1 MTPLNRT
8 QLPGTEARQFI
19 HRFTLQEKDN
29 MLSQRRMKPQAKLLR
44 TASFAATALTVSAI
58 LSGCAGNMPANFG
71 ISATGATATKITGVV
86 HGGQNPVNGAT
97 IQLYTAGTTGLRS
110 LSTGLISSPP
120 TSGADGSF
128 SITGLYNGCAGTT
141 AGTQVYLVATGGD
154 PGGGTNANLSLAAAL
169 GSCAALYSN
178 AANITLNVDEVTTVA
193 AAYALAPFASDYL
206 HIGATGA
213 NPTGLVNAF
222 SNATVLASNTR
233 GAAGGDNLAAG
244 VTVPVAEINTLANII
259 ATCINSQGTAGNSSS
274 CASIFGATGTT
285 DTFSAALAIARNP
298 GSSAITALYNL
309 SSTSA
314 PFQPSMVSSSP
325 PNDFSVA
332 VSIANANL
340 ATPYGIALDGSGN
353 AWVTNESGSTLSEFS
368 PTGTALNSLAPSGLF
383 GAKGVAIDR
392 NGVVW
397 VANTAGDSAFA
408 FTLSNGTL
416 SNTAT
421 YPAATF
427 SLSAPSAVAID
438 SAGNAYFTNFNGN
451 SVTGISSAGALIAG
465 SPFTGNSNITSPSG
479 IALDTTGNLY
489 ITSGSG
495 SIIELTHAGAY
506 SAALND
512 GTLQGPVSVALDGSN
527 RVYATGFT
535 TGTAITGALSEF
547 SGGTAASASPTT
559 YGLTSPAGVAT
570 DSSNVAWVANSSASG
585 SLFKFN
591 YGATQPA
598 VPLAGFGSLN
608 LPVGVALDSSG
619 SVWAT
624 TSGSNTVTK
633 FIGLA
638 SPVTTPLAANV
649 GP

>member
-1 MTPLNRT
+1 
-8 QLPGTEARQFI
+8 
-19 HRFTLQEKDN
+19 
-29 MLSQRRMKPQAKLLR
+29 
-44 TASFAATALTVSAI
+44 
-58 LSGCAGNMPANFG
+58 
-71 ISATGATATKITGVV
+71 
-86 HGGQNPVNGAT
+86 
-97 IQLYTAGTTGLRS
+97 
-110 LSTGLISSPP
+110 
-120 TSGADGSF
+120 
-128 SITGLYNGCAGTT
+128 
-141 AGTQVYLVATGGD
+141 
-154 PGGGTNANLSLAAAL
+154 
-169 GSCAALYSN
+169 
-178 AANITLNVDEVTTVA
+178 
-193 AAYALAPFASDYL
+193 
-206 HIGATGA
+206 
-213 NPTGLVNAF
+213 
-222 SNATVLASNTR
+222 
-233 GAAGGDNLAAG
+233 
-244 VTVPVAEINTLANII
+244 
-259 ATCINSQGTAGNSSS
+259 
-274 CASIFGATGTT
+274 
-285 DTFSAALAIARNP
+285 
-298 GSSAITALYNL
+298 
-309 SSTSA
+309 
-314 PFQPSMVSSSP
+314 
-325 PNDFSVA
+325 VA

-397 VANTAGDSAFA
+397 VANTAGNSAFA

-547 SGGTAASASPTT
+547 ASGTAAAISPASTGLSSPAGLSSDGTSIWVANSAASGSLLQYVYGSATPASPTT
-559 YGLTSPAGVAT
+559 
-570 DSSNVAWVANSSASG
+570 
-585 SLFKFN
+585 
-591 YGATQPA
+591 
-598 VPLAGFGSLN
+598 GFGSLN
-608 LPVGVALDSSG
+608 LPIGVAVDSSG
-619 SVWAT
+619 SVWT
-624 TSGSNTVTK
+624 TNSGSNTVAK

-638 SPVTTPLAANV
+638 VPVTTPLAANV